1 MTRQALVAL
10 AAVGA
15 IAAAS
20 GRAVAEGEVVVRIG
34 TAAPEDTPWHKQLL
48 QLKKRIETESA
59 DATKAEKPIK
69 LKLFM
74 GSVKG
79 GEDAMAR
86 QVAQGA
92 LECAGLSTGALA
104 IIVPE
109 LEVLDLPYRFRSL
122 DEADRVLDDPEVWAL
137 VKKLLNA
144 KGLEPFIWSEN
155 GFRNFAS
162 KKAAI
167 VKPEDVK
174 GMKMRA
180 QEARVHIETWKS
192 FGASPVPISVPE
204 TLSALQT
211 GVVDGFDNTPL
222 FAFAASWY
230 QGIKH
235 WTVSDHMYQPALL
248 VYNKAWLDKLT
259 AKQRDILFANRA
271 DEQKRGRAMIRK
283 LNEPLLKNLAESGIT
298 ITKLTDEQKAAF
310 AKASAPVYQKIRG
323 LQSADGKALYDLID
337 KKVGR
342 K

>member
-1 MTRQALVAL
+1 MAL

-15 IAAAS
+15 VAGAISTAAAQ
-20 GRAVAEGEVVVRIG
+20 ETVVRIG
-34 TAAPEDTPWHKQLL
+34 TAAPEDTPWHKQLV
-48 QLKKRIETESA
+48 QLKKRIETDSA
-59 DATKAEKPIK
+59 GKVK

-104 IIVPE
+104 ILVPE
-109 LEVLDLPYRFRSL
+109 LEVLDLPYRFSSL

-137 VKKLLNA
+137 VVKLLNK

-155 GFRNFAS
+155 GYRNFAS
-162 KKAAI
+162 KKNAI
-167 VKPEDVK
+167 KTPADLK
-174 GMKMRA
+174 GLKMRA
-180 QEARVHIETWKS
+180 QENRVHIETWKAL
-192 FGASPVPISVPE
+192 GASPVPISVPE

-230 QGIKH
+230 QGVKH

-248 VYNKAWLDKLT
+248 VYNKAWLDKLP
-259 AKQRDILFANRA
+259 KEQRDLLFANRM

-298 ITKLTDEQKAAF
+298 ITRLSDAEKAAF
-310 AKASAPVYQKIRG
+310 AKATAPVYQKIRA
-323 LQSADGKALYDLID
+323 LQSPDGKALFDLID
-337 KKVGR
+337 KKIG
-342 K
+342 KK

>member
-1 MTRQALVAL
+1 MRKALIAL

-15 IAAAS
+15 IATAS
-20 GRAVAEGEVVVRIG
+20 GPAAADGEVVVRVG

-48 QLKKRIETESA
+48 QLKKRVEAESA
-59 DATKAEKPIK
+59 DPARSEKPIK
-69 LKLFM
+69 MKLFM

-122 DEADRVLDDPEVWAL
+122 EEADKVLDDPEVWAL
-137 VKKLLNA
+137 VVKLLNK

-167 VKPEDVK
+167 KTPADVK

-180 QEARVHIETWKS
+180 QEARVHIETWKAM
-192 FGASPVPISVPE
+192 GASPVPISVPE

-230 QGIKH
+230 QGVKH

-259 AKQRDILFANRA
+259 PKQRELLFANRL

-298 ITKLTDEQKAAF
+298 ITRLSDAEKAEF
-310 AKASAPVYQKIRG
+310 AKVTAPVYQKIRA
-323 LQSADGKALYDLID
+323 LQSPDGKALFDLIE